1 MASLATPPESGDPKR
16 GLPIV
21 GGLVEYLAT
30 ARRFSPNAKL
40 FLVYALASQTGS
52 GIWTVMFNLFLLRSG
67 FSTGFVGLFL
77 MVDMFVHGVV
87 AFPAGLIADKIGR
100 RRAFFFSTCLN
111 LAARGALLF
120 TTDQTALLVLAGVA
134 GAGQAFHGSA
144 GPPFIMENSQPEE
157 RPLLFSMNAVFQ
169 LLSRSLGSSVP
180 LVWAVAVGVPDLD
193 LGMARWVL
201 VISLPLTLVAL
212 TPLWFMNEVR
222 VKLAGGFVD
231 LIMLKNIVNFPT
243 IAKLA
248 LCNLAV
254 GLGLGLA
261 TRFFNVYFD
270 LGLGA
275 TDRQI
280 SAIFA
285 VAAIGGATAI
295 LLSGIFVRRWGTV
308 RSIAASQAASVPF
321 LLLMVF
327 VPLVL
332 PGLPMVVAFF
342 IIHDAFYSISNPI
355 RNQLAME
362 TTLARER
369 GTTAGLTHMTF
380 DVGGA
385 FGAGMAGA
393 LIGVGAA
400 EVSQGVEVARFVP
413 AFAVAGLLVLAAAG
427 LYYFFFRSWDG
438 RPQPVVEPAGEAV
451 IVATGN

>member
-1 MASLATPPESGDPKR
+1 
-16 GLPIV
+16 
-21 GGLVEYLAT
+21 
-30 ARRFSPNAKL
+30 
-40 FLVYALASQTGS
+40 
-52 GIWTVMFNLFLLRSG
+52 
-67 FSTGFVGLFL
+67 
-77 MVDMFVHGVV
+77 MVDMFVHGLV

-111 LAARGALLF
+111 LVARGAMLF
-120 TTDQTALLVLAGVA
+120 TSDPSTLLILAGVA

-169 LLSRSLGSSVP
+169 LLSRSLGSAVP
-180 LVWAVAVGVPDLD
+180 LVWAVAVGVPDLN
-193 LGMARWVL
+193 LGMSRWVL
-201 VISLPLTLVAL
+201 VLSLPLTLAAL

-222 VKLAGGFVD
+222 ARLAGSFMD
-231 LIMLKNIVNFPT
+231 LIMLKNIVNFPA

-285 VAAIGGATAI
+285 VATAI
-295 LLSGIFVRRWGTV
+295 VLSGIFVRKWGTV

-332 PGLPMVVAFF
+332 PGLPLVVAFF
-342 IIHDAFYSISNPI
+342 IIRDAFYSISNPI
-355 RNQLAME
+355 
-362 TTLARER
+362 
-369 GTTAGLTHMTF
+369 
-380 DVGGA
+380 
-385 FGAGMAGA
+385 
-393 LIGVGAA
+393 
-400 EVSQGVEVARFVP
+400 
-413 AFAVAGLLVLAAAG
+413 
-427 LYYFFFRSWDG
+427 
-438 RPQPVVEPAGEAV
+438 
-451 IVATGN
+451 